1 MALTMISLMVLFM
14 LIGVPIAVCIG
25 LPTLIYFLNTPEL
38 LIVLPQRMVAGLNN
52 FSLLAV
58 PLFILV
64 GELMNYGGMTDRLFG
79 FARAL
84 IGHIPGGLGHANV
97 LASGMF
103 ASMSG
108 SAVADVAGLG
118 LIEMKAMEDAG
129 YDKDFSIGI
138 TVASSTLGPIIPP
151 SINMVLYGAMSGAS
165 IGALLLGGVVPGLL
179 MMISMMTYIH
189 ITSHKRNY
197 PRDPK
202 PTLKIVWAS
211 FKRAFLPMLTPT
223 IMIVGILKGVFTP
236 TEAAAA
242 AVLYTLFITGVV
254 YKELTLDILA
264 EVILKTCI
272 STGVIL
278 IIIAIA
284 SPFGYALTWER
295 VPQMIA
301 EFLLSLSSST
311 VVLWLLVIGFLLVVG
326 CFMEVAAAL
335 VVLVPIMAPA
345 LKALGFDLVHFGV
358 IMVLTIG
365 VGLITPP
372 VGMCLYIGGN
382 ISKIGLERVI
392 RATVPY
398 IIPILMVILLCAFIP
413 DLVVFIPKL
422 FNMY

>member
-64 GELMNYGGMTDRLFG
+64 GELMNCGGMTDRLFG

-84 IGHIPGGLGHANV
+84 IGHVPGGLGHANV

-129 YDKDFSIGI
+129 YDRDFSIGI

-165 IGALLLGGVVPGLL
+165 IGALLLGGIAPGLL
-179 MMISMMTYIH
+179 MMISMMVYIH

-202 PTLKIVWAS
+202 PTLKIVWTS

-254 YKELTLDILA
+254 YRELTFDILA

-311 VVLWLLVIGFLLVVG
+311 VVLWLLIIGFLLLVG

-335 VVLVPIMAPA
+335 VVLVPILAPA

-372 VGMCLYIGGN
+372 VGMCLYVGGN

-398 IIPILMVILLCAFIP
+398 IIPILIVILLCAFIP
-413 DLVVFIPKL
+413 DLIVFIPKL